1 MSFES
6 EKHLFGVFDG
16 HGGGEVAKYT
26 KSHFEELL
34 VQVEEYKQADYKE
47 GLRKG
52 FLKVD
57 ESLNNGGLEEVAK
70 TKRDNPP
77 QKSALMKILTD
88 VTKKKSAAEAAAAA
102 GGEGGEDTKAT
113 PAAEDSE
120 DLQLDSIGCTANVV
134 MVDYSTNKIFVANAG
149 DSRCIMGK
157 GGQVVPLSFD
167 HKPES
172 EVEIARIE
180 AAGSRV
186 TEGRVDGH
194 LNLTRALGD
203 LKFKKK
209 EELKAEDHPITAN
222 PDVYEYEFSTE
233 ADFILMGCD
242 GVWET
247 KSNEEMCEWVYRKLE
262 EAPDR
267 SIASLKS
274 IVSDLLN
281 ELISPNH

>member
-34 VQVEEYKQADYKE
+34 VQVEEYKQADYQE
-47 GLRKG
+47 GLRKV

>member
-26 KSHFEELL
+26 KRHFEELL

-57 ESLNNGGLEEVAK
+57 ESLNTGGLEEVAK

-102 GGEGGEDTKAT
+102 GGEGDDDTAKPT
-113 PAAEDSE
+113 PASEDND

-172 EVEIARIE
+172 EVEVARIE

-209 EELKAEDHPITAN
+209 EELKAEEHPITAN
-222 PDVYEYEFSTE
+222 PDVYEYEFSSE

-267 SIASLKS
+267 SIESLK
-274 IVSDLLN
+274 
-281 ELISPNH
+281 